1 MIQVI
6 PAIDIMDGKCVRLKQ
21 GDFNTKTTYRD
32 NPLEVAQEFEALG
45 AKRLHLVDLD
55 GAKAKRVINYK
66 TLESICANTDLVV
79 DFGGGIQ
86 QTEDLEKVFGAG
98 AKMVTC
104 GSIAVKQKKIF
115 EGWVSKYGAE
125 KFILA
130 ADVKNKMIAVHGWQ
144 ETSEL
149 SIFDFIEQYTS
160 IGIKQVLCTDI
171 SKDGMLSGSAVDL
184 YTEIMGQFPQLNLIA
199 SGGISNAQDIKD
211 LDDAHIFGVVVG
223 KAIYEGK
230 ISPEEL
236 SNLLGL

>member
-32 NPLEVAQEFEALG
+32 KPVEVAQEFEALG

-55 GAKAKRVINYK
+55 GAKAKKVVNYK
-66 TLESICANTDLVV
+66 TLESICENTQLTI

-86 QTEDLEKVFGAG
+86 SQDDLDRVFDHGAE
-98 AKMVTC
+98 MVTC
-104 GSIAVKQKKIF
+104 GSIAVKQKALF
-115 EGWVSKYGAE
+115 EQWVNTYGAE

-149 SIFDFIEQYTS
+149 SIFEFLKQYTA
-160 IGIKQVLCTDI
+160 IGINQVLCTDI

-184 YTEIMGQFPQLNLIA
+184 YEEIMQQFPQLNLIA

-211 LDDAHIFGVVVG
+211 LDNAHIFGVVVG

-230 ISPEEL
+230 ITPEEL
-236 SNLLGL
+236 GKLLGQ